1 MIAKLNRLKEIDGE
15 LVQIAENRKAVRVLE
30 NGYRQERAM
39 VIEDLRKLGISIA
52 RVRKPSQKKE
62 KAKKTA
68 S

>member
-1 MIAKLNRLKEIDGE
+1 MIAKIQRLKEIDGE

-52 RVRKPSQKKE
+52 RTRKPSPKKE